1 MSTMPEETP
10 RDPAAAQQRAA
21 QESAVQQSAAQHV
34 VAQTTV
40 DSASRADELAR
51 RVVAAGLAACVQTS
65 EVRSVFAWDGA
76 VQQEP
81 EQMLAMKTTAAAV
94 DGLRTLLEAE
104 HPYDEPE
111 LVVLPI
117 VDGSPSYLAW
127 VAESVAPG

>member
-1 MSTMPEETP
+1 MSTVPEETP
-10 RDPAAAQQRAA
+10 RDPAAAQQRAVQESGV
-21 QESAVQQSAAQHV
+21 QESAVQQSAAQH
-34 VAQTTV
+34 
-40 DSASRADELAR
+40 
-51 RVVAAGLAACVQTS
+51 VVAAGLAACVQTS

-81 EQMLAMKTTAAAV
+81 EQLLAMKTTAAAV

>member
-1 MSTMPEETP
+1 MSTVPDETP
-10 RDPAAAQQRAA
+10 RDPAAAQQEPER
-21 QESAVQQSAAQHV
+21 QSPVQQSAVQHV

-40 DSASRADELAR
+40 DSAAGADRLAR
-51 RVVAAGLAACVQTS
+51 RVVEAGLAACVQIS

-81 EQMLAMKTTAAAV
+81 EQLLAMKTTAAAV

-117 VDGSPSYLAW
+117 VDGSPSYLTW
-127 VAESVAPG
+127 VAASVDPR

>member
-1 MSTMPEETP
+1 MSTVPDEPP
-10 RDPAAAQQRAA
+10 RDPAA
-21 QESAVQQSAAQHV
+21 QQSTAQHV

-40 DSASRADELAR
+40 DSAARADQLAR
-51 RVVAAGLAACVQTS
+51 RVVEAGLAACVQIS

-81 EQMLAMKTTAAAV
+81 EQLLAVKTTTAAV
-94 DGLRTLLEAE
+94 DALRALLDAE

-127 VAESVAPG
+127 VAESVDPG